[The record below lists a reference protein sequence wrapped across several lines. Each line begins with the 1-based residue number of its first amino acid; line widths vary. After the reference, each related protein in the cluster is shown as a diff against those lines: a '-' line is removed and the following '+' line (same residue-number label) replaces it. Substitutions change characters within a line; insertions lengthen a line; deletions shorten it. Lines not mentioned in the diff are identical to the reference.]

1 MGVSIMAADTS
12 GASCSICLNSRK
24 DPRATIK
31 PEGPLPANVDGKT
44 HRRVSKC
51 SRHPS
56 ENTSFYC
63 VTCREM
69 ACRNCIAYDRKHSQ
83 PPCDYKQIEEV
94 ARTARERLRPLVQ
107 SLHCKKAEVQ
117 EACEGIEKMKRRI
130 EENREKNESRI
141 TEYYERLLRALETRK
156 ERMIQQLHNGSQA
169 HLLEIE
175 AWQGEA
181 PCVLSRIQSI
191 EDTVELSSDEQLLA
205 HQLTLLSE
213 IADIKLKALPVEV
226 TQEIVPESI
235 SFDEIMRKLEHYL
248 PMYQAVDPKHSTTH
262 FDRTLQINIAA
273 HAYVTLR
280 DSTGFPCWSKQQIKM
295 EFKSPFGDT
304 VAVRVTP
311 LSSSRYLACY
321 TPTLHTRGCCEL
333 TIEVNGQKLL
343 ASPFSIFVQCPP
355 DQLCQRI
362 HTIKDIRARG
372 CLKALGKRVFCVTR
386 SDSGKPCAI
395 YIEGGRERRTAF
407 DLTPSAQCRVQQW
420 APDEIAISKESN
432 SLYISDSHNHM
443 VHRFTLDEGTY
454 ISSTGKQGSQNGQFD
469 RPNGLCVAPD
479 GSLYVCD
486 SENHR
491 IQVFDRDLNF
501 LHTFGA
507 VGMDRGEFNWPS
519 NVAITSDGNVYV
531 TELNNHRIQCLSR
544 SGDHVRFIGRPGYG
558 ETELGRPNI
567 LHIHDSHIFVSDD
580 RGVVV
585 FTLSG
590 QFVTRF
596 ANELSKVGD
605 YPIEGLTVSSDGFV
619 YVYGCSRNEIF
630 IY

>member
-1 MGVSIMAADTS
+1 
-12 GASCSICLNSRK
+12 
-24 DPRATIK
+24 
-31 PEGPLPANVDGKT
+31 
-44 HRRVSKC
+44 
-51 SRHPS
+51 
-56 ENTSFYC
+56 
-63 VTCREM
+63 
-69 ACRNCIAYDRKHSQ
+69 
-83 PPCDYKQIEEV
+83 
-94 ARTARERLRPLVQ
+94 
-107 SLHCKKAEVQ
+107 
-117 EACEGIEKMKRRI
+117 
-130 EENREKNESRI
+130 
-141 TEYYERLLRALETRK
+141 
-156 ERMIQQLHNGSQA
+156 
-169 HLLEIE
+169 
-175 AWQGEA
+175 
-181 PCVLSRIQSI
+181 
-191 EDTVELSSDEQLLA
+191 
-205 HQLTLLSE
+205 
-213 IADIKLKALPVEV
+213 
-226 TQEIVPESI
+226 
-235 SFDEIMRKLEHYL
+235 
-248 PMYQAVDPKHSTTH
+248 
-262 FDRTLQINIAA
+262 
-273 HAYVTLR
+273 
-280 DSTGFPCWSKQQIKM
+280 
-295 EFKSPFGDT
+295 
-304 VAVRVTP
+304 
-311 LSSSRYLACY
+311 
-321 TPTLHTRGCCEL
+321 
-333 TIEVNGQKLL
+333 
-343 ASPFSIFVQCPP
+343 
-355 DQLCQRI
+355 
-362 HTIKDIRARG
+362 
-372 CLKALGKRVFCVTR
+372 
-386 SDSGKPCAI
+386 
-395 YIEGGRERRTAF
+395 
-407 DLTPSAQCRVQQW
+407 
-420 APDEIAISKESN
+420 
-432 SLYISDSHNHM
+432 M